1 MSLYDTVSY
10 GTVGVVPP
18 TPSPAPVVGHR
29 VVELLLVAT
38 PTVAFLVADAVTGA
52 LVPSA
57 VAAVVAAAAV
67 VGWRSY
73 RREPLRK
80 AVPGLVIVA
89 VCAAVAAVTGQ
100 ARGFFLVPTLV
111 PFVVMLVCLA
121 SVAAGRP
128 LTGVVL
134 NRLSGGPPD
143 WYRVPRLRR
152 VHVVATLVCVAV
164 NVVNAIVQVVF
175 YRADEPVV
183 LGIAHIATGPVF
195 ATIVAVTLVFA
206 RRAITAD
213 AATPDSATRS
223 DAAGPGW

>member
-1 MSLYDTVSY
+1 ML
-10 GTVGVVPP
+10 
-18 TPSPAPVVGHR
+18 
-29 VVELLLVAT
+29 ELLLVAA
-38 PTVAFLVADAVTGA
+38 PTVAFLVANAVTGA
-52 LVPSA
+52 LVPSV

-111 PFVVMLVCLA
+111 PFAVMLVCLA

-128 LTGVVL
+128 LTGIVL

-143 WYRVPRLRR
+143 WYRVPQLRR
-152 VHVVATLVCVAV
+152 VHVMATLVCVAV
-164 NVVNAIVQVVF
+164 NVVNAIVQVAF

-206 RRAITAD
+206 RRAITAH
-213 AATPDSATRS
+213 AATSDSATPS
-223 DAAGPGW
+223 DPTPIPAGSGDPVAHVAVASGPSDTAGPGR